1 MNNTKTNNMK
11 NMKNKSPKNEKIVEE
26 IETLKKTNILN
37 TYLGNKGYSI
47 FKICLNDKLIKFIK
61 DELTVRPFVQNTIV
75 KPNDFPVYQESDK
88 KIYVPRFWGIK
99 YFGEPKE
106 IKISYG
112 KCINLT
118 FKGELRD
125 YQTNVLNNYLKKIN
139 YNEDDTQ
146 NKGNSSALIE
156 LWTGAGKTVLAL
168 KILQVLKKKTIL
180 FVHKSFLKD
189 QWIERIE
196 QYLPDAKI
204 GIIQGQIIDIENKDI
219 VIAMIQSI
227 SMKSYPDSLFDD
239 FGLSIY
245 DECFKGN
252 TLIHTNKGKIKI
264 AELYDIWEKKD
275 NIEILSFNRE
285 KETFEYKPLTYAWK
299 KESKEFIKFT
309 LSKQKLECT
318 LNHKILTPNGYIE
331 ANKLEIGSL
340 ILSKYDI
347 NHNDNLICPC
357 LNEDQLQI
365 VYGSFLGD
373 GCIQKTKS
381 NRYRLR
387 IIHCKK
393 QKDYCLWKAN
403 MFGINKLNYI
413 EKNGYSQ
420 KEAYSFNTKCFDLTN
435 EINDSKIVPEIVIN
449 NINEKGIA
457 IWFMDDG
464 SIMKREL
471 KNKTISYFA
480 KISSNNFDYTN
491 HLILVRIFEKWNII
505 PKIMKC
511 KKYYEL
517 HFDKNNTQKLFDL
530 IMPYIHE
537 NLLYKTNNTN
547 NTNNTNTNNT
557 NNANCIKYNWNNNFL
572 KYGTL
577 KITKKEYISDKKA
590 NVYDI
595 EVKDNHN
602 FILATKSKTNYID
615 GPIVSNCHHISSE
628 IFSNCLRKCTT
639 LYSLGLSATMNRK
652 DGLTHVF
659 KMYLGDICNKDS
671 KQEQPKDDVLV
682 KAIDFDVIDDDEYNE
697 IEYDFRGT
705 VKYTTMV
712 SKISNYSFRSDF
724 IVNVIENEL
733 NINKNQQFIVLAQTK
748 NLLNYLFKAIKFK
761 EISSVG
767 YYVGGMKQ
775 HELKE
780 SESKQIILATY
791 SMAAEGLDIKSLTT
805 LVLASPKSDIVQSVG
820 RILREK
826 HSKPLI
832 IDIIDKHS
840 PFINQFQKR
849 KSFYNQ
855 KEYKIIRTNK
865 ERYLNYIK
873 TVNNA
878 IKNNATFEDILD
890 KSIWNE
896 IIPKSKKTNTSNIT
910 NKKGGNII
918 NIDVNTDEYE
928 EDTEDTDLLIEKKF
942 KCLL

>member
-1 MNNTKTNNMK
+1 MK
-11 NMKNKSPKNEKIVEE
+11 KKISPKNRVIYENINNE
-26 IETLKKTNILN
+26 IQVLRKNDLIN
-37 TYLGNKGYSI
+37 SYLGNKGYSI
-47 FKICLNDKLIKFIK
+47 YKVCLSKNIIDFIK
-61 DELTVRPFVQNTIV
+61 SELTVKPFTNNSLVEPTS
-75 KPNDFPVYQESDK
+75 FPLYQESDK
-88 KIYVPRFWGIK
+88 KIYVPRFWGIQIFGNPK
-99 YFGEPKE
+99 Y
-106 IKISYG
+106 I
-112 KCINLT
+112 
-118 FKGELRD
+118 
-125 YQTNVLNNYLKKIN
+125 KIN
-139 YNEDDTQ
+139 YGKSINLSFKGDLRNYQSEVLNSYLKQINFDINNENNDKL
-146 NKGNSSALIE
+146 NIGNSSALIE

-168 KILQVLKKKTIL
+168 KIVEVLKKKTII
-180 FVHKSFLKD
+180 FVHKTFLKN
-189 QWIERIE
+189 QWIERIA

-204 GIIQGQIIDIENKDI
+204 GTIQGQVIDIQDKDI

-227 SMKSYPDSLFDD
+227 SMKSYPESLFDE

-252 TLIHTNKGKIKI
+252 TLIHTKKGKIKI
-264 AELYDIWEKKD
+264 AELYNIWKKKD
-275 NIEILSFNRE
+275 IIEILSFNRE

-387 IIHCKK
+387 IIHCKN

-491 HLILVRIFEKWNII
+491 HLILVKIFEKWNII
-505 PKIMKC
+505 PKIMTC

-517 HFDKNNTQKLFDL
+517 HFDKNNTQKLLDL

-547 NTNNTNTNNT
+547 
-557 NNANCIKYNWNNNFL
+557 CIKYKWNNNFL

-602 FILATKSKTNYID
+602 FILATKSNTNYID

-628 IFSNCLRKCTT
+628 VFSNCLRKCTT
-639 LYSLGLSATMNRK
+639 IYGLGLSATMQRK
-652 DGLTHVF
+652 DGLSHVF
-659 KMYLGDICNKDS
+659 KMYLGDICYKNKAIQS
-671 KQEQPKDDVLV
+671 KDDVLV
-682 KAIDFDVIDDDEYNE
+682 KAIDYKVLDDDEYNE
-697 IEYDFRGT
+697 VLYDYRGN
-705 VKYTTMV
+705 VKHTTMI
-712 SKISNYSFRSDF
+712 SKVASYEYRTNF
-724 IVNVIENEL
+724 ILSVIYNEFKVNPE
-733 NINKNQQFIVLAQTK
+733 QQIILLSQTK
-748 NLLNYLFKAIKFK
+748 NMLNYLYKMIVNDN
-761 EISSVG
+761 ILTTG
-767 YYVGGMKQ
+767 YYIGGMK
-775 HELKE
+775 EADLKI
-780 SESKQIILATY
+780 SEKKQVILATY
-791 SMAAEGLDIKSLTT
+791 AMAAEALDIPTLTT
-805 LVLASPKSDIVQSVG
+805 LVLATSKSDIVQAVG
-820 RILREK
+820 RILRMK
-826 HSKPLI
+826 HANPLI
-832 IDIIDKHS
+832 IDIIDQHDC
-840 PFINQFQKR
+840 FLNQFNKR
-849 KSFYNQ
+849 KAFYNE
-855 KEYKIIRTNK
+855 KNYKIIRTNN
-865 ERYLNYIK
+865 ENYIK
-873 TVNNA
+873 YINNVNNNNNLT
-878 IKNNATFEDILD
+878 IDEELWKTLKPRNKNNKNNKNNILNIELSD
-890 KSIWNE
+890 
-896 IIPKSKKTNTSNIT
+896 SKEH
-910 NKKGGNII
+910 
-918 NIDVNTDEYE
+918 VC
-928 EDTEDTDLLIEKKF
+928 LI
-942 KCLL
+942 